1 VPAAGREHDG
11 GHDGGGDITTE
22 SGAMM
27 AVRILPVVLAFL
39 LLAAHFSRS
48 GLPALSAV
56 SLFFAG
62 LVFVR
67 RRWAARAIQIL
78 LLAGAAEWVRTT
90 LFYVGVRKASGAP
103 WLRLVF
109 ILGSV
114 AVLTAAAALVFRNRA
129 VRSRFG
135 LEPLRES

>member
-1 VPAAGREHDG
+1 
-11 GHDGGGDITTE
+11 
-22 SGAMM
+22 MM

-114 AVLTAAAALVFRNRA
+114 AVLTAAVALVFRNRV